1 MQASSR
7 DSQLYDMNANT
18 KNSCSK
24 FLDKGMEYL
33 KFKKKSVN
41 VRNHQ
46 HYYYYYYAFKIPDY
60 VLRKETLSIQRIR
73 E

>member
-1 MQASSR
+1 
-7 DSQLYDMNANT
+7 
-18 KNSCSK
+18 
-24 FLDKGMEYL
+24 MEYL